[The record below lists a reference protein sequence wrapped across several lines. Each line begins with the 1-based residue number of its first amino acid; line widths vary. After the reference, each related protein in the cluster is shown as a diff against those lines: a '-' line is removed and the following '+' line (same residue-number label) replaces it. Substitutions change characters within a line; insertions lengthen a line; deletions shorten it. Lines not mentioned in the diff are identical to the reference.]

1 VEGLAMPHEAQA
13 PIGREVKVSVDRPLG
28 SRHPEHPDLIYEV
41 NYGYVEGIQADDG
54 EWQDAYILGVHEPLT
69 SFTGRVFAVI
79 HRRDDVETKWVVAP
93 AGTRFGA
100 EEIGSQ
106 THFQEKYYD
115 TWIEL

>member
-1 VEGLAMPHEAQA
+1 MPPEAQE
-13 PIGREVKVSVDRPLG
+13 PVGREVKVSVDRPLG
-28 SRHPEHPDLIYEV
+28 SQHPEHANLVYEV
-41 NYGYVEGIQADDG
+41 NYGYVEGIRAADG
-54 EWQDAYILGVHEPLT
+54 EWQDVYILGVHEPLT
-69 SFTGRVFAVI
+69 SFTGRVCAVI

-93 AGTRFGA
+93 AGARFSA